1 MPQLRSKP
9 ISSVANIDLIKEVNC
24 ARIYKVIE
32 KNAPI
37 SRVKIAKV
45 SNLAP
50 ASVTKITRYLLEKGI
65 ITETERQASTGGRC
79 AISIRPNSEKIYVI
93 AIKIGRRLLSL
104 SRYNLE
110 GQKSVDKRINIETKN
125 GEQLVSLLHREIQTL
140 INDEREQGNN
150 ISAIS
155 VTLSGLINP
164 QEGRVIYTASDKLN
178 NTPLAEILE
187 KAFKIP
193 TFVGNHTR
201 ALALAEHYFG
211 TTQGCQDSI
220 VISVHHGVGSGI
232 IIQGKQLLGT
242 NFNIGEIGHIQVNP
256 SGEKCHCGNFGCLE
270 TEVSDTVIV
279 KKVQNAINQGAH
291 SPLEGKTLNIE
302 NIYQAA
308 AYGDPLCEKI
318 VAEAASYLGKTI
330 AILINMLNPEKVVI
344 AGRIIN
350 AQNTLFNA
358 IKQCITHQSL
368 PEFQNRVEICPS
380 ELHPN
385 STIASFALIKQAIYE
400 GDLLQKIDVYK

>member
-1 MPQLRSKP
+1 MQQVSSKP
-9 ISSVANIDLIKEVNC
+9 NSSVANIDLIKEVNC

-32 KNAPI
+32 QNAPI

-79 AISIRPNSEKIYVI
+79 AISIKPNSEKIYVI

-110 GQKSVDKRINIETKN
+110 GQKSVDKRINIESKN
-125 GEQLVSLLHREIQTL
+125 GEQLINLLHREIQTL

-178 NTPLAEILE
+178 NVPLAEILE

-211 TTQGCQDSI
+211 TTKACQDSI

-232 IIQGKQLLGT
+232 IIQGKQLLGA

-256 SGEKCHCGNFGCLE
+256 TGEKCHCGNFGCLE

-318 VAEAASYLGKTI
+318 VSEAASYLGKTI

-350 AQNTLFNA
+350 AQSTLFNA
-358 IKQCITHQSL
+358 IKQCIIHQSL

-400 GDLLQKIDVYK
+400 GDLLQKIDVNK